1 MADNYTTPITNPV
14 IPQSSDQEAINWL
27 ANWLNN
33 RRKQLRANADN
44 TSYQPNYIGKSVKND
59 LGSISP
65 RNWNLAG
72 IFRGIG
78 RDRLYTNKLY
88 YAQLNNA
95 ASARE
100 TKIRSFANSGEY
112 NIGKHTVAY
121 NPEAPWY
128 DSSTKVHER
137 THAMRPFPQENTIA
151 KIISTDRHNNSTV
164 YPSHLQYLKKPSEI
178 YARLNAFRFKY
189 KLAPNQI
196 IDQNFLNSHRDEL
209 RKEDLEIFDDDT
221 LIRLFNEVADVG
233 NQNISINDNLYARK
247 GTKLISK
254 KSKFK

>member
-1 MADNYTTPITNPV
+1 MSDNYTTPITNPV

-44 TSYQPNYIGKSVKND
+44 AAYQPNYIGKSVKND
-59 LGSISP
+59 LGSIFP
-65 RNWNLAG
+65 RDWNLAG
-72 IFRGIG
+72 IFKGIG

-95 ASARE
+95 ASASE

-112 NIGKHTVAY
+112 NIDKHTVAY
-121 NPEAPWY
+121 NPDTPWY
-128 DSSTKVHER
+128 DSSTRVHER

-151 KIISTDRHNNSTV
+151 KIISTDRHNNSAV

-189 KLAPNQI
+189 KLKPNQI

-209 RKEDLEIFDDDT
+209 RKEDLEIFDDNT
-221 LIRLFNEVADVG
+221 LIRLFNEVADAG
-233 NQNISINDNLYARK
+233 NQNISNDNLYARR